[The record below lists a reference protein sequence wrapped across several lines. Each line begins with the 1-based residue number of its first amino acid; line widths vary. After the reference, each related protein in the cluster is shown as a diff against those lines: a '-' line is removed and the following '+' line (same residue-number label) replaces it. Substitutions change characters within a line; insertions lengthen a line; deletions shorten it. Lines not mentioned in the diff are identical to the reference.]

1 MIESI
6 TFNQETYKDEAH
18 SHPFGQILLQRS
30 GTTIFSTNDG
40 ERVMTPGR
48 LCWMPPDFVHGFYSP
63 SRMEG
68 VSIFVPPEESQAM
81 PNRISIFRVSLF
93 VDALIQKMVECKADA
108 IKAQHL
114 WWVMVD
120 ELCNAVPDE
129 LYLPAPQSKNLR
141 EMTDFLA
148 ANPAENLPVNYW
160 ADKLHMAERT
170 LIRRFRAETG
180 MTIVQWRQHAR
191 VLEAIKLLTSGE
203 SVTQAALAV
212 GYESLSAFIA
222 VFKQV
227 TGELPSQFIRK

>member
-1 MIESI
+1 MIECI
-6 TFNQETYKDEAH
+6 TFNQENYRDEAH
-18 SHPFGQILLQRS
+18 SHSFGQVLLQEF
-30 GTTIFSTNDG
+30 GTTVFSTVDG

-48 LCWMPPDFVHGFYSP
+48 LCWIPPDFVHGFHSP
-63 SRMEG
+63 SRIEG
-68 VSIFVPPEESQAM
+68 LSVFVPLEESRAM
-81 PNRISIFRVSLF
+81 PNHISIFRASPF
-93 VDALIQKMVECKADA
+93 INALMQKMVENKSDST
-108 IKAQHL
+108 KTQHL

-120 ELCNAVPDE
+120 ELSNTAPDE
-129 LYLPAPQSKNLR
+129 LYLPAPQDKKLR

-160 ADKLHMAERT
+160 AQKLYMAERT

-191 VLEAIKLLTSGE
+191 VLAAIKLLTAGE

-227 TGELPSQFIRK
+227 TGDLPSQFIRK

>member
-1 MIESI
+1 MIECI
-6 TFNQETYKDEAH
+6 TFNQETYRDEAH
-18 SHPFGQILLQRS
+18 SHSFGQVLLQEF
-30 GTTIFSTNDG
+30 GTTVFSTVDG

-48 LCWMPPDFVHGFYSP
+48 LCWIPPDFVHGFHSP
-63 SRMEG
+63 SRIEG
-68 VSIFVPPEESQAM
+68 ISVFVPPEESQAM
-81 PNRISIFRVSLF
+81 PNHISIFRASPF
-93 VDALIQKMVECKADA
+93 INALMRKMVENKSDSTK
-108 IKAQHL
+108 IQHL

-120 ELCNAVPDE
+120 ELSNAAPDE
-129 LYLPAPQSKNLR
+129 LYLPAPQDKKLR

-148 ANPAENLPVNYW
+148 VNPAENLPVNHW
-160 ADKLHMAERT
+160 AEKLHMAERT

-191 VLEAIKLLTSGE
+191 VLAAIKLLTAGE

-227 TGELPSQFIRK
+227 TGDLPSQFIRK

>member
-1 MIESI
+1 MIECI
-6 TFNQETYKDEAH
+6 TFDQESYRDEAH
-18 SHPFGQILLQRS
+18 SHPHGQILLQRF
-30 GTTIFSTNDG
+30 GTTVFSTADG

-48 LCWMPPDFVHGFYSP
+48 VCWIPPDFVHGFYSP

-68 VSIFVPPEESQAM
+68 VSIFVPPEESQDM
-81 PNRISIFRVSLF
+81 PHHISIFRASVF
-93 VDALIQKMVECKADA
+93 IAALIQKMVESKNDA
-108 IKAQHL
+108 VKMQHL

-120 ELCNAVPDE
+120 ELCSTKPDE
-129 LYLPAPQSKNLR
+129 LYLPAPQSDKLR

-148 ANPAENLPVNYW
+148 ANPAENLPVSYW
-160 ADKLHMAERT
+160 AKRLHVAERT

-191 VLEAIKLLTSGE
+191 VLAAIKLLTAGE
-203 SVTQAALAV
+203 SVTQAALAA

-227 TGELPSQFIRK
+227 TGELPSQFIRR